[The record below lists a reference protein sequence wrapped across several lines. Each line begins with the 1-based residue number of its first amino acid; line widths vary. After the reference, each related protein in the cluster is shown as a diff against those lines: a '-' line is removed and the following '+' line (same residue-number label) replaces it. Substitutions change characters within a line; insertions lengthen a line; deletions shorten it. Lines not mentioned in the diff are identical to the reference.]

1 MTQRK
6 RYSEALK
13 KVALDCENKQIVL
26 QAMSEIVLEDKNYI
40 ENTIVKIATHTNLSR
55 EMVCEVF
62 KDMRLDEELIKKI
75 HKYLGIKDKI

>member
-40 ENTIVKIATHTNLSR
+40 ENTIVKIATHTNGCNWIALPSIR
-55 EMVCEVF
+55 V
-62 KDMRLDEELIKKI
+62 
-75 HKYLGIKDKI
+75 GSNA